1 MRLLLDTQIALWWLT
16 ANRRLSKA
24 SRDLVATSHCELS
37 IASIWE
43 VAIKHG
49 LGKLAM
55 PPRAFG
61 DEMLA
66 AGTIVLSLT
75 DVHVLTAAD
84 ITVAHSDPFDRLLLG
99 VAVAEGLQLLTADMA
114 LVDLAGRHPG
124 LPIREA

>member
-16 ANRRLSKA
+16 ASPRLSKA
-24 SRDLVATSHCELS
+24 SRELVATSHCELS
-37 IASIWE
+37 VASIWE

-55 PPRAFG
+55 PPGVFR

-66 AGTIVLSLT
+66 AGTIVQSLT
-75 DVHVLTAAD
+75 DVHVLSAAEMP
-84 ITVAHSDPFDRLLLG
+84 VAHADPFDRLLLG
-99 VAVAEGLQLLTADMA
+99 VAVAEGLHLLTADMS
-114 LVDLAGRHPG
+114 LVGLADRHPH

>member
-37 IASIWE
+37 VASIWE

-55 PPRAFG
+55 PPGAFR

-75 DVHVLTAAD
+75 DAHVLTAAEV
-84 ITVAHSDPFDRLLLG
+84 TVAHADPFDRLLLG
-99 VAVAEGLQLLTADMA
+99 VAVAEGLQLLTADMT
-114 LVDLAGRHPG
+114 LVDLANRHPH
-124 LPIREA
+124 LPIREV

>member
-24 SRDLVATSHCELS
+24 SRELVATSHCELS
-37 IASIWE
+37 VGSVWE

-55 PPRAFG
+55 RPDAFR
-61 DEMLA
+61 DEMRA
-66 AGTIVLSLT
+66 AGTIILSLT
-75 DVHVLTAAD
+75 DAHVLSAAEVTAAH
-84 ITVAHSDPFDRLLLG
+84 ADPFDRLLLG
-99 VAVAEGLQLLTADMA
+99 VAVAEGLHLLTADMT
-114 LVDLAGRHPG
+114 LVDLADRHPH